1 MPWCPKCRNE
11 YREGITICAECK
23 IELVDRLE
31 DIPKQAFIFGG
42 KDKMERLQG
51 FLAYEKIETELQ
63 FDETE
68 NTYQLCTAAEDMKA
82 AVKATQVFLQQE
94 LSQETEEEEAH
105 TQTEKNNSEAIAATE
120 DAETAQT
127 ETTISENKPAKG
139 NTTAENDERKSY
151 HAYQDSATKAED
163 NRSSAYTLLVVGGIG
178 FVLDVLVFL
187 GVLPVYQNAG
197 MTKYLVCGVMG
208 AMFILFIVFGFVSM
222 RTSRILL
229 VKAKTEN
236 SLLSEMTKW
245 CETNLSKEKIDEGLF
260 EGEELLEEQKY
271 FKRAEKMKAL
281 ISDKFLNLDEA
292 FLEHFIDEYY
302 QRIFESE

>member
-11 YREGITICAECK
+11 YRDGITICAECK
-23 IELVDRLE
+23 IELVERLE
-31 DIPKQAFIFGG
+31 DIPKQAFIFGE

-68 NTYQLCTAAEDMKA
+68 NTYQLCAAAEDMKA

-105 TQTEKNNSEAIAATE
+105 TQTEKNNSETIAATE

>member
-1 MPWCPKCRNE
+1 
-11 YREGITICAECK
+11 
-23 IELVDRLE
+23 
-31 DIPKQAFIFGG
+31 
-42 KDKMERLQG
+42 
-51 FLAYEKIETELQ
+51 
-63 FDETE
+63 
-68 NTYQLCTAAEDMKA
+68 MKA

-105 TQTEKNNSEAIAATE
+105 TQTEKNNSETIAATE

>member
-11 YREGITICAECK
+11 YRDGITICAECK
-23 IELVDRLE
+23 IELVERLE
-31 DIPKQAFIFGG
+31 DIPKQAFIFGE

-68 NTYQLCTAAEDMKA
+68 NTYQLCAAAEDMKA

-105 TQTEKNNSEAIAATE
+105 TQTEKNNSETIAATE
-120 DAETAQT
+120 DAETART

>member
-11 YREGITICAECK
+11 YREGITVCAECK
-23 IELVDRLE
+23 VELVERLE
-31 DIPKQAFIFGG
+31 DIPKQAFIFGA
-42 KDKMERLQG
+42 KEKMERLQG

-63 FDETE
+63 YNETE
-68 NTYQLCTAAEDMKA
+68 NTYQLCAADEDMKA

-94 LSQETEEEEAH
+94 LSQETEAEEDE
-105 TQTEKNNSEAIAATE
+105 TQTEETDSETA
-120 DAETAQT
+120 AETEEAVTVQEEMT
-127 ETTISENKPAKG
+127 ASEDKPAKE
-139 NTTAENDERKSY
+139 NPTAGNDERKSY

-178 FVLDVLVFL
+178 FVLDILVFL

-222 RTSRILL
+222 RTSKILL

-245 CETNLSKEKIDEGLF
+245 CESNLSKEKIDEGLF

-271 FKRAEKMKAL
+271 FKRAERMKEL

>member
-23 IELVDRLE
+23 IELVERLE
-31 DIPKQAFIFGG
+31 DIPKQAFIFGE

-68 NTYQLCTAAEDMKA
+68 NTYQLCAAAEDMKA

-105 TQTEKNNSEAIAATE
+105 TQTEKNNSETIAATE

>member
-11 YREGITICAECK
+11 YRDGITICAECK
-23 IELVDRLE
+23 IELVERLE
-31 DIPKQAFIFGG
+31 DIPKQAFIFGE

-68 NTYQLCTAAEDMKA
+68 NTYQLCAAAEDMKA

-105 TQTEKNNSEAIAATE
+105 TQTEKNNSETIAATE

-139 NTTAENDERKSY
+139 NTTAENDERKNY

>member
-11 YREGITICAECK
+11 YRDGITICAECK
-23 IELVDRLE
+23 IELVERLE
-31 DIPKQAFIFGG
+31 DIPKQAFIFGE

-68 NTYQLCTAAEDMKA
+68 NTYQLCAAAEDMKA

-94 LSQETEEEEAH
+94 LSQETEAEEAY
-105 TQTEKNNSEAIAATE
+105 TQTEKNNSETIAAPE
-120 DAETAQT
+120 DAETART
-127 ETTISENKPAKG
+127 ETTILENKPAKG

>member
-11 YREGITICAECK
+11 YREGITVCAECK
-23 IELVDRLE
+23 VELVERLE
-31 DIPKQAFIFGG
+31 DIPKQPFIFGE

-68 NTYQLCTAAEDMKA
+68 NTYQLCAAAEDMKA
-82 AVKATQVFLQQE
+82 AAKATQVFLQQE
-94 LSQETEEEEAH
+94 LSQETEEEEDE
-105 TQTEKNNSEAIAATE
+105 TQTEENDSETVSE
-120 DAETAQT
+120 TQEVETAQA
-127 ETTISENKPAKG
+127 ETTVSEDRPAKG
-139 NTTAENDERKSY
+139 NPTAGTDERKSY

-178 FVLDVLVFL
+178 FVLDILVFL

-222 RTSRILL
+222 RTSKILL

-245 CETNLSKEKIDEGLF
+245 CEANLSKEKIDEGLF

-271 FKRAEKMKAL
+271 FKRAEKIKAL

>member
-23 IELVDRLE
+23 IELVERLE
-31 DIPKQAFIFGG
+31 DIPKQAFIFGE

-68 NTYQLCTAAEDMKA
+68 NTYQLCAAAEDMKA

-105 TQTEKNNSEAIAATE
+105 TQTEKNNSETIVATE
-120 DAETAQT
+120 DAETART

>member
-11 YREGITICAECK
+11 YRDGITICAECK
-23 IELVDRLE
+23 IELVERLE
-31 DIPKQAFIFGG
+31 DIPKQAFIFGE

-68 NTYQLCTAAEDMKA
+68 NTYQLCAAAEDMKA

-105 TQTEKNNSEAIAATE
+105 TQTEKNNSETIAATE
-120 DAETAQT
+120 DAETART

-139 NTTAENDERKSY
+139 NITAENDERKSY